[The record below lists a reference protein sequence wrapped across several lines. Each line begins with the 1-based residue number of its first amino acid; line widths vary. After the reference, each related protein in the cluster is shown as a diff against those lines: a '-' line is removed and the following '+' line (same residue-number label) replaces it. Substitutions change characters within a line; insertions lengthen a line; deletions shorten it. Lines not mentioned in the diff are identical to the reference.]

1 MPNEQIQ
8 NLSDLRNDPRNLE
21 IAKLLD
27 MKIPVIFS
35 PLTDPYDER
44 SVLNRL
50 NELGHCVKL
59 VYYPNKKTRAT
70 VSTAGFEDC
79 VSISNNHGEALI
91 DAAIA
96 TLKR

>member
-59 VYYPNKKTRAT
+59 VYTPTRKQERQLALLVLKTALVFQTTT
-70 VSTAGFEDC
+70 VKLLLMRRSL
-79 VSISNNHGEALI
+79 H
-91 DAAIA
+91 
-96 TLKR
+96 